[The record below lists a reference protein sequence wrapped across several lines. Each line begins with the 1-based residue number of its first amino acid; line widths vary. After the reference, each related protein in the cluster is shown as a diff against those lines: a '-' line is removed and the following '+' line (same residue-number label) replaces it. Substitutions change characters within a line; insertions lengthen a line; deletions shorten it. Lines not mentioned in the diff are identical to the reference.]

1 MAIRVHLADDHTLFR
16 AGLEAILA
24 SHEGVE
30 VVGASPTGEE
40 AAAMIARS
48 RPDLVLTQLDMD
60 LREAEGILKGIRR
73 ASPDSKIVVLTMFD
87 NPRYVGPSPGWAS
100 TPTCTR
106 APPPRS

>member
-1 MAIRVHLADDHTLFR
+1 MAIRVHLADDHTMFR

-30 VVGASPTGEE
+30 VVGASPTGE

-60 LREAEGILKGIRR
+60 LREAEGILESIRR
-73 ASPDSKIVVLTMFD
+73 ASPDSKIPSSPFD
-87 NPRYVGPSPGWAS
+87 SR
-100 TPTCTR
+100 
-106 APPPRS
+106 